1 MEHHVGRKMVTDWLG
16 LTQTISYDS
25 EFDQDPKPS
34 AAAAFIDFSAFDLI
48 APRTLPKVIV
58 DWEPLEDFFNTINPP
73 ESDAK

>member
-1 MEHHVGRKMVTDWLG
+1 MEHHVGRKRVTDWLG

-34 AAAAFIDFSAFDLI
+34 VAAAFIDFTAFDSL
-48 APRTLPKVIV
+48 APRTQPKVVV
-58 DWEPLEDFFNTINPP
+58 DWEPSKDYFNTTNPP